1 MPLTKRGKEIMN
13 SMKDKYG
20 DDKGKAIFYSL
31 VQMGKI
37 PKSKVEK
44 KVKHG

>member
-1 MPLTKRGKEIMN
+1 MPLTKRGKAIMGT
-13 SMKDKYG
+13 MKDRYG
-20 DDKGKAIFYSL
+20 DAKGKAIFYSL